1 VSVEA
6 MVRIIAE
13 EAETEASAI
22 VAAARVRADGLVGEA
37 RAAAAARLA
46 AARARAEPAIRAEAV
61 RRVNAAR
68 LRLLERR
75 AELVAGRTAAVF
87 RAAEERLTALAEG
100 AEPERWRAAIGRL
113 AAEAIAL
120 AGPGAEVHVRAADAC
135 WVVAA
140 AEAAGA
146 RVAGPGPDVTAGEV
160 PPGVVVRSADGR
172 IEVDATLRAR
182 LDRARQR
189 LAETVASRLGPDAPG
204 ESASRAPGSRAPGG
218 SAGR

>member
-1 VSVEA
+1 MSVEA
-6 MVRIIAE
+6 LVRIIAE
-13 EAETEASAI
+13 EAETEAAAI

-37 RAAAAARLA
+37 RAAADARLA
-46 AARARAEPAIRAEAV
+46 VARARAEPAIRAEAV

-100 AEPERWRAAIGRL
+100 AEPERWRTAIGRL

-120 AGPGAEVHVRAADAC
+120 AGPGAQVQVRAADAG
-135 WVVAA
+135 WVAAA

-146 RVAGPGPDVTAGEV
+146 RVVGPGPDVIAGEM
-160 PPGVVVRSADGR
+160 PPGVVVQSADGR

-182 LDRARQR
+182 LDRARYR
-189 LAETVASRLGPDAPG
+189 LAETVATRLGPDAPG
-204 ESASRAPGSRAPGG
+204 ESTGRAPGG
-218 SAGR
+218 SSGR